1 MKKSKIA
8 GIDIGSRSIELVV
21 LQGDQRINA
30 AKVPTTFDPL
40 GQCRKIMKGLA
51 IDRLVTTGYGRKLL
65 ANSLN
70 GELPVTTITEIQAYA
85 RGAHHIHP
93 GVRTVLDIGGQ
104 YTKVISLFEKGKVA
118 KFEMNDRCAAG
129 TDKFLEFMAAALQ
142 IPIEDFGAFALQA
155 DRRIK
160 PLFLLQLPYN
170 ADGPVAALLWQE
182 EIYRLRKYLEETAGN
197 RIDREGLRR
206 QIKIN
211 NHIRR
216 LLKEIVYQCA
226 GEIVPIAGLDL
237 LPVMESRGF
246 SVDLVSYGEHLEQL
260 LRELEELK
268 KQGLSISPPE
278 APRILLTGCP
288 VGKGSEK
295 VLRLIEESG
304 GIVVCQE
311 NCTGIKSFD
320 RLIDETDEDPYRAIG
335 RHYLQ
340 TPCSCLTP
348 NTGRF
353 ELIARLIRDFKIQGV
368 VDLTWRC
375 CLTYSVEAHLLQ
387 EFLGKNGQTPYLH
400 LETDYSSWDVEQLK
414 TRVEAFLEVV
424 RA

>member
-1 MKKSKIA
+1 MP
-8 GIDIGSRSIELVV
+8 L
-21 LQGDQRINA
+21 DQVQLR
-30 AKVPTTFDPL
+30 V
-40 GQCRKIMKGLA
+40 R
-51 IDRLVTTGYGRKLL
+51 R
-65 ANSLN
+65 N
-70 GELPVTTITEIQAYA
+70 GHL
-85 RGAHHIHP
+85 
-93 GVRTVLDIGGQ
+93 
-104 YTKVISLFEKGKVA
+104 
-118 KFEMNDRCAAG
+118 
-129 TDKFLEFMAAALQ
+129 
-142 IPIEDFGAFALQA
+142 
-155 DRRIK
+155 
-160 PLFLLQLPYN
+160 PLFR
-170 ADGPVAALLWQE
+170 
-182 EIYRLRKYLEETAGN
+182 RLYKLKEYLEEATGN
-197 RIDREGLRR
+197 RIDPEALRY

-211 NHIRR
+211 NRIRR

-226 GEIVPIAGLDL
+226 GDPVPISGLDL

-246 SVDLVSYGEHLEQL
+246 SVELESYGEHLEQL
-260 LRELEELK
+260 LNELRELK
-268 KQGLSISPPE
+268 KQGVSAVPPGG
-278 APRILLTGCP
+278 PRILLTGCP

-295 VLRLIEESG
+295 VLRLIEETG

-320 RLIDETDEDPYRAIG
+320 RLINETDEDPYRAIG

-353 ELIARLIRDFKIQGV
+353 DLIARLIRDFKVQGV

-387 EFLGKNGQTPYLH
+387 EFLGKNGQTPSLH